1 MKKILVVGSS
11 NMDLVIHADKLPKP
25 GETIIGNNFLRYH
38 GGKGA
43 NQAVA
48 AARLGGE
55 VSFITKVGNDDFGNE
70 LASSYL
76 KEGMD
81 CRGVIRS
88 DSAPTGVAFIN
99 VDRKGEN
106 SITVFQGANKNLT
119 VADLQE
125 LTFLIDESDIVLI
138 QLEIPINTVNYLVSY
153 AGRKMKTIILNPAP
167 AQALSDETLSMLFA
181 ITPNETEAEI
191 LTGVH
196 VKDEKSAV
204 RAANSLFKKGVNNVI
219 ITMGDKGA
227 YFIDQYEHGLI
238 PALKVN
244 AVDTTA
250 AGDIFNGAFAV
261 AVANRKGIRESIEY
275 ACKVSS
281 ISVTRYGSQ
290 NSAPYKNE
298 IDNVS
303 NV

>member
-1 MKKILVVGSS
+1 MFMRKILAVGSS

-25 GETIIGNNFLRYH
+25 GETIICNNFLRYH

-70 LASSYL
+70 LASSYVL
-76 KEGMD
+76 EGMD
-81 CRGVIRS
+81 CRGVLRS
-88 DSAPTGVAFIN
+88 DSATTGVAFIN

-106 SITVFQGANKNLT
+106 SITVAQGANKNLT
-119 VADLQE
+119 VVDLQN
-125 LTFLIDESDIVLI
+125 LTYLIDECDIVLV
-138 QLEIPINTVNYLVSY
+138 QLEIPMDTVNYLVRY

-167 AQALSDETLSMLFA
+167 AQLLSDETLSMLFA
-181 ITPNETEAEI
+181 LTPNESETEL

-196 VKDEKSAV
+196 VEDEESAL
-204 RAANSLFKKGVNNVI
+204 RAANMLFKKGVKNVI
-219 ITMGDKGA
+219 ITMGAKGA
-227 YFIDQYEHGLI
+227 YFIDQDEHLLI
-238 PALKVN
+238 PAPRVN

-261 AVANRKGIRESIEY
+261 ALANRRSIKESIEY
-275 ACKVSS
+275 ACQVSS
-281 ISVTRYGSQ
+281 ISVTRHGAQS
-290 NSAPYKNE
+290 SAPYQNE
-298 IDNVS
+298 IHD
-303 NV
+303 